1 MPSRIVFQMVD
12 EPTMASLI
20 SELSTVVTAVFG
32 WVGTIAS
39 TIVSTPLLLL
49 TTGFLVL
56 GGAIG
61 IFGRLLSRN

>member
-1 MPSRIVFQMVD
+1 MMPVLLSAV
-12 EPTMASLI
+12 EGGPTMASLLQD
-20 SELSTVVTAVFG
+20 LSTVVTNVFT

-39 TIVSTPLLLL
+39 TITSTPLLLL